1 MKGYCITLIC
11 LALSSLSVRAQS
23 LTVYD
28 SGIVVGRILSS
39 EVSANVTFGYFDN
52 EKGNGAGI
60 IGIFAD
66 GGNMSS
72 IGKAETDKSAGF
84 SIEGN
89 TVRIDTEQAASSV
102 KVFTLDGRTAYAGKA
117 TAITLP
123 SGVYLLSINGNTQ
136 KIIVN

>member
-1 MKGYCITLIC
+1 MMKRLCISLLL
-11 LALSSLSVRAQS
+11 LALSLTGHSQS
-23 LTVYD
+23 LNHVAYGFVIGQIHTERA
-28 SGIVVGRILSS
+28 ST
-39 EVSANVTFGYFDN
+39 NVTFGYFDN

-60 IGIFAD
+60 IGNFAD
-66 GGNMSS
+66 GGNVSS

-84 SIEGN
+84 RIEGN
-89 TVRIDTEQAASSV
+89 TVHIDSEQAASGV

-123 SGVYLLSINGNTQ
+123 AGVYILSINRDTQ

>member
-1 MKGYCITLIC
+1 MMKHSIIL
-11 LALSSLSVRAQS
+11 LMSALPATFAYSQTANNL
-23 LTVYD
+23 D
-28 SGIVVGRILSS
+28 IVVGRILSS

-52 EKGNGAGI
+52 EKGAGAGI

-66 GGNMSS
+66 GGNISS

-84 SIEGN
+84 RIEGN
-89 TVRIDTEQAASSV
+89 TVHIDTEQAASGV

-123 SGVYLLSINGNTQ
+123 AGVYLLSINGNTQ